1 MGPRDHNRLHWVARY
16 GSVHVVPWT
25 RLGKYLTF
33 SLPLL
38 AARTSR
44 SARAVI
50 RSAAITPNERLPFC
64 PARACRVI
72 PRSFRLLVHR
82 SEAHRMSS
90 ATATPPIRSVAALFG
105 FWRSRE
111 FNHRV
116 HWCGLA
122 TLLPFYWFC
131 TPSSFPHP
139 CLFQSRLRFCSVCY
153 WSAPASSMQYVGWEP
168 AVAARSRHRG
178 LSSFRIFI
186 LIPDRLEFF

>member
-64 PARACRVI
+64 RARACRVI

-90 ATATPPIRSVAALFG
+90 ATATPPIRSVGSVWLLGEPRIQSPRSLVRIGNVVAVLLVLYTLFLAASLLVPIAAAVLLSLLLE
-105 FWRSRE
+105 RA
-111 FNHRV
+111 RV
-116 HWCGLA
+116 PHAVRRMGTGGYRALA
-122 TLLPFYWFC
+122 TPG
-131 TPSSFPHP
+131 S
-139 CLFQSRLRFCSVCY
+139 
-153 WSAPASSMQYVGWEP
+153 E
-168 AVAARSRHRG
+168 
-178 LSSFRIFI
+178 
-186 LIPDRLEFF
+186 